1 MGDGFN
7 RPDPDPE
14 PDPKDQP
21 DPEDEPDP
29 FHYINPVPNS
39 LTLTAAAAQA
49 IRSEIR
55 RAKANEVC
63 FIGSV
68 DEDGS
73 IVAAR
78 AVARGHRAA
87 VLAAAKDAEPG
98 QVILHNHPSGE
109 LAPSHADLEVAAR
122 LYEQGLGFAI
132 VDNDA
137 AELYVVLE
145 PPRVRAVVPLEPA
158 EIADTLAPGGPIS
171 LAHPAYEDRPMQ
183 RDLAVAV
190 ARAYNDGG
198 VAVLEAGTG
207 TGKSVAYL
215 IPAIKWAL
223 QNRERTVVSTNT
235 INLQEQLVR
244 KDLPFLRGALGEQFR
259 FALVKGRGNYISIR
273 RAKLAEQ
280 TQTVLF
286 EELQQNSLSAI
297 LEWLKTTTDGSL
309 QDLPFTPPSDVWEE
323 VVSDGDVCL
332 RAKCPHFE
340 QCFYQKARRDAAAA
354 DVIVANHSLLFSDL
368 AVRRAA
374 GNYSAPA
381 VLPPYKRVILDEAH
395 NLEDAA
401 TEHLGATVTRRGVF
415 RVLNRLDK
423 RGKGLLAAFE
433 NRLLAGHDD
442 LLQADALRQIAV
454 LRPALE
460 SARENAATLFQ
471 FIDDLTIRADD
482 GVLRL
487 NDDFAASPQWV
498 HGMDATYG
506 NVLTLL
512 DEVARKLAQLR
523 DTVLVDRAWSD
534 ALTEPLVELHGAA
547 ARVRALADGLRLIFG
562 TPPSDTAIVRW
573 LERRGGREVNLAARA
588 APVEI
593 AEALR
598 DALFDKVETAV
609 LTSAT
614 LATRDGFSF
623 VRRRLGVTN
632 GLRVREAVFASPFD
646 YEEQTVI
653 VVPTDLPTPG
663 SHEDHPHLHA
673 RTAEIVLDFA
683 EISDGGIFVLFTSYR
698 ALKTVAAILRKTGV
712 ERRWPLFVQGES
724 ARATLLDTFIL
735 SGRGVLLGVSSFWE
749 GVDVPGDPLRGIIL
763 TRLPFKVPTEPLTA
777 ARIEAIDRE
786 GGSSFMEYVLP
797 HAALRLKQGFGRL
810 IRATTDRG
818 AVALLDPR
826 ILEKGYGRYFL
837 GTLPP
842 APVITAP
849 WIEAS
854 EQLLRFYGGQAV
866 QPMTVV

>member
-1 MGDGFN
+1 MAT
-7 RPDPDPE
+7 
-14 PDPKDQP
+14 
-21 DPEDEPDP
+21 
-29 FHYINPVPNS
+29 
-39 LTLTAAAAQA
+39 TLALSQA
-49 IRSEIR
+49 VAERIRAEIS
-55 RAKANEVC
+55 RAKGNEVC
-63 FIGSV
+63 FVASI
-68 DEDGS
+68 DDDGN
-73 IVAAR
+73 VVEAR

-87 VLAAAKDAEPG
+87 VLAAVKDAHPG
-98 QVILHNHPSGE
+98 QIIMHNHPSGQ
-109 LAPSHADLEVAAR
+109 LDPSNADLEVAAR
-122 LYEQGLGFAI
+122 LYEAGLGFAI

-137 AELYVVLE
+137 RELYVVLE
-145 PPRVRAVVPLEPA
+145 PPRSRDVVPLDLDELA
-158 EIADTLAPGGPIS
+158 QTLAPGGPIS
-171 LAHPAYEDRPMQ
+171 FAHPAYEDRPMQ
-183 RDLAVAV
+183 RELAVAV

-235 INLQEQLVR
+235 INLQEQLVH
-244 KDLPFLRGALGEQFR
+244 KDLPFLRQALGEQFR

-273 RAKLAEQ
+273 RALLAEQ

-286 EELQQNSLSAI
+286 EEMQQNSFGSI
-297 LEWLKTTTDGSL
+297 LEWLKTTKDGSL
-309 QDLPFTPPSDVWEE
+309 QDLPFTPTAEVWDE
-323 VVSDGDVCL
+323 VVSDSDVCL

-354 DVIVANHSLLFSDL
+354 DVLVANHSLLFSDL
-368 AVRRAA
+368 AVRRVQ

-401 TEHLGATVTRRGVF
+401 TEHLGATVTRRGVL
-415 RVLNRLDK
+415 RVLNRLDR
-423 RGKGLLAAFE
+423 RGKGLLSAFE
-433 NRLLAGHDD
+433 NRLMSGQDD
-442 LLQADALRQIAV
+442 LLQQDALRQISA
-454 LRPALE
+454 LRPIIERARDYAGALFE
-460 SARENAATLFQ
+460 
-471 FIDDLTIRADD
+471 FIDDLTLRADD

-487 NDDFAASPQWV
+487 PDDFAATPAWIN
-498 HGMDATYG
+498 GMDASYE

-512 DEVARKLAQLR
+512 DELARKLGQLR
-523 DTVLVDRAWSD
+523 DTVMVDRTWSD
-534 ALTEPLVELHGAA
+534 TLTEQLVELHGATT
-547 ARVRALADGLRLIFG
+547 RVRGLADGLRLVFG
-562 TPPSDTAIVRW
+562 TPATDTAIVRW
-573 LERRGGREVNLAARA
+573 LERRGGREINLAARA

-593 AEALR
+593 ADALR
-598 DALFDKVETAV
+598 DALFDKMTTSV

-623 VRRRLGVTN
+623 VRKRLGVTT
-632 GLRVREAVFASPFD
+632 GLRVREAIFPSPFD
-646 YEEQTVI
+646 YEEQTMI
-653 VVPTDLPTPG
+653 VVPTDLPAPG
-663 SHEDHPHLHA
+663 SSEDHPQLHA

-698 ALKTVAAILRKTGV
+698 ALKTVTAILRKANI

-724 ARATLLDTFIL
+724 ARARLLDSFVL

-763 TRLPFKVPTEPLTA
+763 TKLPFKVPTEPLTA
-777 ARIEAIDRE
+777 ARIEAIERD

-810 IRATTDRG
+810 IRAATDRG
-818 AVALLDPR
+818 AVAILDRR

-842 APVITAP
+842 APVVTAP

-854 EQLLRFYGGQAV
+854 EHLLRFYSGKRV
-866 QPMTVV
+866 ETVTVS

>member
-1 MGDGFN
+1 V
-7 RPDPDPE
+7 PDS
-14 PDPKDQP
+14 
-21 DPEDEPDP
+21 
-29 FHYINPVPNS
+29 V
-39 LTLTAAAAQA
+39 TLSKPAAQL
-49 IRSEIR
+49 IRSEIA
-55 RAKANEVC
+55 RAKHNEVC
-63 FIGSV
+63 FIGTL
-68 DEDGS
+68 DEQG
-73 IVAAR
+73 IVVEAR
-78 AVARGHRAA
+78 VVARGHRAA
-87 VLAAAKDAEPG
+87 VLAATKDAVPG
-98 QVILHNHPSGE
+98 QIVIHNHPSGQ
-109 LAPSHADLEVAAR
+109 LDPSNADLEVASR
-122 LYEQGLGFAI
+122 LYENGLGFAI

-137 AELYVVLE
+137 RELYVVLE
-145 PPRVRAVVPLEPA
+145 PPRSRELVPLDTD
-158 EIADTLAPGGPIS
+158 EIAGILAPNGPIS
-171 LAHPAYEDRPMQ
+171 FAHPAYEDRPMQ
-183 RDLAVAV
+183 RDLAVAI

-244 KDLPFLRGALGEQFR
+244 KDLPFLRQALGEQFR

-286 EELQQNSLSAI
+286 EEMQQNSLSAVM
-297 LEWLKTTTDGSL
+297 EWLKTTKDGSL
-309 QDLPFTPPSDVWEE
+309 QDLPFTPTAEVWDE

-354 DVIVANHSLLFSDL
+354 DIIVANHSLLFSDL

-374 GNYSAPA
+374 GNYTAAA

-401 TEHLGATVTRRGVF
+401 TEHLGATVTRRGVL

-423 RGKGLLAAFE
+423 RGKGLLSAFE
-433 NRLLAGHDD
+433 NRLMAGHDD
-442 LLQADALRQIAV
+442 ILQNDALRQIAT
-454 LRPALE
+454 LRPSIE
-460 SARENAATLFQ
+460 NARENAAALFQ
-471 FIDDLTIRADD
+471 FIDDLTIRAED

-487 NDDFAASPQWV
+487 QEDFGTSFEWV
-498 HGMDATYG
+498 HGMDTTYG
-506 NVLTLL
+506 NVLVLL
-512 DEVARKLAQLR
+512 DEIARKLVQLR
-523 DTVLVDRAWSD
+523 DTVMVDRGWSD
-534 ALTEPLVELHGAA
+534 TLTEQLVELQGAT
-547 ARVRALADGLRLIFG
+547 ARVRGLADGLRLVFG
-562 TPPSDTAIVRW
+562 TPSGDVALVRW
-573 LERRGGREVNLAARA
+573 LERRGGREINLAARA

-598 DALFDKVETAV
+598 DALFDKIETAV

-632 GLRVREAVFASPFD
+632 GLRVREAVFPSPFD
-646 YEEQTVI
+646 YEEQTMI
-653 VVPTDLPTPG
+653 VVPTDLPAPG
-663 SHEDHPHLHA
+663 SSEDHPQLHA

-698 ALKTVAAILRKTGV
+698 ALKTVAAILRKAGV

-724 ARATLLDTFIL
+724 GRAALLESFVL

-763 TRLPFKVPTEPLTA
+763 TKLPFKVPTEPLTA
-777 ARIEAIDRE
+777 ARIEAIERD
-786 GGSSFMEYVLP
+786 GGNSFMEYILP

-818 AVALLDPR
+818 AVALLDRR

-837 GTLPP
+837 GTLPQ

-854 EQLLRFYGGQAV
+854 EQLLRFYSGKRV
-866 QPMTVV
+866 QTVTVV

>member
-1 MGDGFN
+1 
-7 RPDPDPE
+7 
-14 PDPKDQP
+14 
-21 DPEDEPDP
+21 
-29 FHYINPVPNS
+29 VAT
-39 LTLTAAAAQA
+39 TLALSKAVAER
-49 IRSEIR
+49 IRAEISK
-55 RAKANEVC
+55 AKGNEVC
-63 FIGSV
+63 F
-68 DEDGS
+68 
-73 IVAAR
+73 VASLDDAGNVIEAR

-87 VLAAAKDAEPG
+87 VLAAVKDAQPG
-98 QVILHNHPSGE
+98 QLVIHNHPSGQ
-109 LAPSHADLEVAAR
+109 LDPSTADLEVAAR
-122 LYEQGLGFAI
+122 LYEAGLGFAI

-137 AELYVVLE
+137 RELYVVLE
-145 PPRVRAVVPLEPA
+145 PPRSRELVPLNVDDVA
-158 EIADTLAPGGPIS
+158 HSLAPGGAIS
-171 LAHPAYEDRPMQ
+171 FAHPAYEDRPMQ
-183 RDLAVAV
+183 RELAVAV

-244 KDLPFLRGALGEQFR
+244 KDLPFLRQALGEQFR

-286 EELQQNSLSAI
+286 EEMQQNSLTAI
-297 LEWLKTTTDGSL
+297 MEWLQTTKDGSL
-309 QDLPFTPPSDVWEE
+309 QDLPFTPSSDVWDE

-354 DVIVANHSLLFSDL
+354 DVLVANHSLLFSDL
-368 AVRRAA
+368 AVRRAQ
-374 GNYSAPA
+374 GNYTAPA

-401 TEHLGATVTRRGVF
+401 TEHLGASVTRRGVF

-423 RGKGLLAAFE
+423 RGKGLLSAFE
-433 NRLLAGHDD
+433 TRLLKGQDD
-442 LLQADALRQIAV
+442 MLQQDALRQIDT
-454 LRPALE
+454 LRPAIE
-460 SARENAATLFQ
+460 RARDYANTLFQ
-471 FIDDLTIRADD
+471 FIDDLTMRAED

-487 NDDFAASPQWV
+487 PDDFAATPAWTS
-498 HGMDATYG
+498 GMDATYES
-506 NVLTLL
+506 VLALL
-512 DEVARKLAQLR
+512 DELARKLVQLR
-523 DTVLVDRAWSD
+523 DTVMVDRGWSD
-534 ALTEPLVELHGAA
+534 TLTEQLVELHGATT
-547 ARVRALADGLRLIFG
+547 RVRGLADGLRLVFG
-562 TPPSDTAIVRW
+562 VAPTDTAIVRW
-573 LERRGGREVNLAARA
+573 LERRGGKEINLAARA

-593 AEALR
+593 AAALK
-598 DALFDKVETAV
+598 DALFDKVETSV

-623 VRRRLGVTN
+623 VRRRLGVSN
-632 GLRVREAVFASPFD
+632 GLRVREAVFPSPFD
-646 YEEQTVI
+646 YEEQTLI
-653 VVPTDLPTPG
+653 VVPTDLPAPG
-663 SHEDHPHLHA
+663 STEDHPQLHA

-698 ALKTVAAILRKTGV
+698 ALKSVAGHLRKAGI
-712 ERRWPLFVQGES
+712 ERRWPLYVQGEN
-724 ARATLLDTFIL
+724 ARARLLDSFIV

-763 TRLPFKVPTEPLTA
+763 TKLPFKVPSEPLTA
-777 ARIEAIDRE
+777 ARIEAIERDGE
-786 GGSSFMEYVLP
+786 NSFMEYILP

-818 AVALLDPR
+818 AVAILDRR
-826 ILEKGYGRYFL
+826 ILEKAYGRYFL
-837 GTLPP
+837 GTLPA
-842 APVITAP
+842 APVVTAP

-854 EQLLRFYGGQAV
+854 EQLLRFYSGKRV
-866 QPMTVV
+866 ETVTVS

>member
-1 MGDGFN
+1 M
-7 RPDPDPE
+7 PE
-14 PDPKDQP
+14 
-21 DPEDEPDP
+21 
-29 FHYINPVPNS
+29 N
-39 LTLTAAAAQA
+39 LTLTSETAAKL
-49 IRSEIR
+49 RREI
-55 RAKANEVC
+55 AKAKGNEVC
-63 FIGSV
+63 FVGSLDDAGFVV
-68 DEDGS
+68 D
-73 IVAAR
+73 AR
-78 AVARGHRAA
+78 VVARGHRAA
-87 VLAAAKDAEPG
+87 VLAAAKDAEAG
-98 QVILHNHPSGE
+98 QILIHNHPSGQ
-109 LAPSHADLEVAAR
+109 LDPSNADLEVASR
-122 LYEQGLGFAI
+122 LYEAGLGFAI

-137 AELYVVLE
+137 TELYVVLQ
-145 PPRVRAVVPLEPA
+145 PPRSRELVPLDLDA
-158 EIADTLAPGGPIS
+158 IANTLAPGGPVS
-171 LAHPAYEDRPMQ
+171 FAHPAYEDRPMQ
-183 RDLAVAV
+183 RELSVAV

-215 IPAIKWAL
+215 IPAIRWAL

-244 KDLPFLRGALGEQFR
+244 KDLPFLRQALGEQFR

-286 EELQQNSLSAI
+286 EEMQQNSLTAI
-297 LEWLKTTTDGSL
+297 LEWLKTTKDGSL
-309 QDLPFTPPSDVWEE
+309 QDLPFTPTGEVWDE

-368 AVRRAA
+368 AVRRSS

-401 TEHLGATVTRRGVF
+401 TEHLGANVTRRGVL
-415 RVLNRLDK
+415 RILNRLDK
-423 RGKGLLAAFE
+423 RGKGLLSAFE
-433 NRLLAGHDD
+433 NRLMAGTDD
-442 LLQADALRQIAV
+442 LLQQDAIKQITV
-454 LRPALE
+454 LRPIVERARE
-460 SARENAATLFQ
+460 SAAALFE
-471 FIDDLTIRADD
+471 FIEDLTIRADD

-487 NDDFAASPQWV
+487 AEDFATSPQWLN
-498 HGMDATYG
+498 GMDTAYA
-506 NVLTLL
+506 NLLTLL
-512 DEVARKLAQLR
+512 DEMARKLAQLR
-523 DTVLVDRAWSD
+523 DTVMVDRGWSD
-534 ALTEPLVELHGAA
+534 NLTEQLVELHGVTT
-547 ARVRALADGLRLIFG
+547 RVRGLADGLRLIFG
-562 TPPSDTAIVRW
+562 PPPTEVTLVRW
-573 LERRGGREVNLAARA
+573 LERRGGREVNLSARA

-593 AEALR
+593 AAALR
-598 DALFDKVETAV
+598 DALFDKVETSV

-623 VRRRLGVTN
+623 VRKRLGVTN
-632 GLRVREAVFASPFD
+632 GLRVREAVFPSPFD
-646 YEEQTVI
+646 YEEQTLI
-653 VVPTDLPTPG
+653 VVPTDLPAPG
-663 SHEDHPHLHA
+663 SNEDHPQLHA

-698 ALKTVAAILRKTGV
+698 ALKTVAAILRKAGI
-712 ERRWPLFVQGES
+712 EQRWPLFVQGES
-724 ARATLLDTFIL
+724 ARVRLLEGFVM

-749 GVDVPGDPLRGIIL
+749 GVDVPGDPLRGIVL
-763 TRLPFKVPTEPLTA
+763 TKLPFKVPTEPLTA
-777 ARIEAIDRE
+777 ARIEAIERE
-786 GGSSFMEYVLP
+786 GGSSFMEYILP

-818 AVALLDPR
+818 AVALLDRR

-837 GTLPP
+837 GTLPA
-842 APVITAP
+842 APVVTVP

-854 EQLLRFYGGQAV
+854 EQLLRFYSGKRV